1 MFLFTIIYL
10 SAITIYLSQG
20 NISLDTFFICIGLL
34 SVFMALGAIVE
45 ILKKIKE
52 RNTNQTN

>member
-1 MFLFTIIYL
+1 MFLLTIIYL
-10 SAITIYLSQG
+10 SAIIFSLSKG
-20 NISLDTFFICIGLL
+20 DISLDTFFICIGLL